1 MIVTSFSS
9 ALLVCCS
16 ALKHKRHLKPRSSM
30 YQLGRTAETQ
40 KNNLCT
46 NLWFDFRKKWL
57 FLPVLGW
64 LHKGH
69 FEGVFLVL
77 FRAVLWAWW
86 GGFVWWALG
95 FWGAVWGI
103 GTGWLLCLALAL
115 YGWWW
120 WGWVRLWSEQ
130 KSHKMK
136 IWRLGQH
143 AGTYMTF
150 WLYKLGLWLEPITNS
165 LSKERHVVAFPCVVL
180 SLIHDNRFIPP

>member
-1 MIVTSFSS
+1 MSFVSEPFITTQSGIPNKNWLGNLSEWLLPPPVVHYWFAAQHWNIKDIWNHEVT
-9 ALLVCCS
+9 
-16 ALKHKRHLKPRSSM
+16 M
-30 YQLGRTAETQ
+30 YQLGSTAETQ
-40 KNNLCT
+40 KNDLCT
-46 NLWFDFRKKWL
+46 NLWFDFRKKVTV

-77 FRAVLWAWW
+77 FLVFRAVLWVWW

-115 YGWWW
+115 YGWWR

-130 KSHKMK
+130 KCHKMK

-143 AGTYMTF
+143 VGMYVTF
-150 WLYKLGLWLEPITNS
+150 WLYKLCL
-165 LSKERHVVAFPCVVL
+165 
-180 SLIHDNRFIPP
+180 